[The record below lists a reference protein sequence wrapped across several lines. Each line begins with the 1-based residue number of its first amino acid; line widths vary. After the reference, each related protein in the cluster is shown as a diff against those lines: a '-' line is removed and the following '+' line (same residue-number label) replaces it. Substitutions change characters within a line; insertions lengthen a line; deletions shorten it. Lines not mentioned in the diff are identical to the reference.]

1 MHKLKNQILCGDCV
15 EILRSVDEPFAD
27 LVFADPPFNIGYKY
41 DKYHDSKA
49 SSKYLA
55 WTRDWIGQ
63 CVRVLKPQG
72 SIYIAIGDE
81 YAAHIK
87 LILEDEL
94 HLTMRNWI
102 IWHYTFGQQTK
113 AKFARAHAH
122 ILYFVKDAKQFT
134 FNDEIVRV
142 LSDRQKKYRDTRA
155 NPAGKLPDDVWN
167 EHPRICGTFTERTGH
182 PCQMPESLLAR
193 IIRASSNEG
202 DWVLD
207 PFCGSGTTATVAH
220 KLDRL
225 YTTTD
230 LSETYV
236 EAAKQR
242 IAKFDENGGR
252 AGSPCG
258 GVTLDWP
265 EHADAELRWLY
276 AESKIPRHQLCKSHF
291 LLALFTKKL
300 NHRLQKIRHYTSAEV
315 SERLTQLERDAKLSP
330 FDAANSLE
338 TGAPTIEG

>member
-1 MHKLKNQILCGDCV
+1 MRQLKNQILCGDCV
-15 EILRSVDEPFAD
+15 EILRSAEEPFAD
-27 LVFADPPFNIGYKY
+27 LVFADPPFNIGYQY

-63 CVRVLKPQG
+63 CVRVLKPHG

-122 ILYFVKDAKQFT
+122 ILYFVKDAKSYT

-142 LSDRQKKYRDTRA
+142 ISDRQKKYRDKRA
-155 NPAGKLPDDVWN
+155 NPAGKLPDDVWD
-167 EHPRICGTFTERTGH
+167 EHPRICGTFSERTGH

-207 PFCGSGTTATVAH
+207 PFCGSGTTATVAY
-220 KLDRL
+220 KLNRS

-230 LSETYV
+230 ISETYV
-236 EAAKQR
+236 EAARQR
-242 IAKFDENGGR
+242 IAESVGPPVEGDGQ
-252 AGSPCG
+252 P
-258 GVTLDWP
+258 DWP
-265 EHADAELRWLY
+265 QHADDELKWLY
-276 AESKIPRHQLCKSHF
+276 TESKIPLQQLCKNQ
-291 LLALFTKKL
+291 LLLSLFTQKL
-300 NHRLQKIRHYTSAEV
+300 NSRLLKKEPYTTKQVHDRLYDLGSVLSPIDKLSVAPLEV
-315 SERLTQLERDAKLSP
+315 SLFEE
-330 FDAANSLE
+330 
-338 TGAPTIEG
+338 

>member
-1 MHKLKNQILCGDCV
+1 MRQLKNQILCGDCV
-15 EILRSVDEPFAD
+15 EILRSAEEPFAD

-41 DKYHDSKA
+41 DKYHDSRA
-49 SSKYLA
+49 SGKYLA
-55 WTRDWIGQ
+55 WTRDWIGE
-63 CVRVLKPQG
+63 CVRVLKPHG

-94 HLTMRNWI
+94 NLTMRNWI

-122 ILYFVKDAKQFT
+122 ILYFVKDAKNYT

-142 LSDRQKKYRDTRA
+142 LSDRQKKYNDKRA
-155 NPAGKLPDDVWN
+155 NPAGKLPDDVWD
-167 EHPRICGTFTERTGH
+167 EHPRICGTFSERTGH

-207 PFCGSGTTATVAH
+207 PFCGSGTTATVAY
-220 KLDRL
+220 KLNRA

-236 EAAKQR
+236 EAARQR
-242 IAKFDENGGR
+242 IAEAGGLPVE
-252 AGSPCG
+252 GDGQP
-258 GVTLDWP
+258 DWP
-265 EHADAELRWLY
+265 EHADDELRWLY
-276 AESKIPRHQLCKSHF
+276 TESKIPLQHLCKNANF
-291 LLALFTKKL
+291 LALFTKKL
-300 NHRLQKIRHYTSAEV
+300 NDRLQKNKPYTTRQVRDRLYELGSA
-315 SERLTQLERDAKLSP
+315 LTPLDKLS
-330 FDAANSLE
+330 AAPMEASLFE
-338 TGAPTIEG
+338 E

>member
-1 MHKLKNQILCGDCV
+1 MRQLKNQILCGDCV

-94 HLTMRNWI
+94 HLRMRNWI

-113 AKFARAHAH
+113 VKFARAHAH

-142 LSDRQKKYRDTRA
+142 LSERQKKYKDARA

-167 EHPRICGTFTERTGH
+167 EYPRICGTFTERTGH

-220 KLDRL
+220 KLGRL

-242 IAKFDENGGR
+242 IAEFDENGGR

-258 GVTLDWP
+258 GVTSDWP

-276 AESKIPRHQLCKSHF
+276 AESKIPRHQLCKSRF

-300 NHRLQKIRHYTSAEV
+300 NHRLQKIRRYTPAEV

-338 TGAPTIEG
+338 TGAPAIEG